1 MSWKRWLA
9 VLCICGGWAAQ
20 SAAGDWK
27 INIPRRSKPTPVQS
41 LNREGVDAVRKRD
54 FDKAKSLFYRAYL
67 LDPDDPF
74 TLNNLG
80 YMSELE
86 GQVAQA
92 QAYYA
97 LASRQGTEAVVDLAS
112 SPHMEGQPFLSAI
125 NSSQN
130 ATLEINRANIAAV
143 QLLSERRAT
152 EAEPLLQHALELD
165 RRNAF
170 TLNNL
175 GVVKEMEGDF
185 AGALLYYKAA
195 ADMHSAEPVIVTE
208 AGASRGKPVSEI
220 AADTAK
226 RLSRRMNSLESPEVT
241 AQLLNLRGVAAINRN
256 DPQGASKDFLQ
267 AYKLDPNNAFSLN
280 NLGYV
285 AEMGGDLETAQ
296 VFYERARLAQ
306 QANARIGVATRRS
319 AEGVKLFEVADES
332 DQKVGVKM
340 EKQSEARRRQTGP
353 IVLRHRDGTP
363 VDESP
368 EPAAPSNPPPLQQQ
382 ENPQPPQDNQPQQ

>member
-1 MSWKRWLA
+1 
-9 VLCICGGWAAQ
+9 
-20 SAAGDWK
+20 
-27 INIPRRSKPTPVQS
+27 
-41 LNREGVDAVRKRD
+41 
-54 FDKAKSLFYRAYL
+54 
-67 LDPDDPF
+67 
-74 TLNNLG
+74 
-80 YMSELE
+80 
-86 GQVAQA
+86 
-92 QAYYA
+92 
-97 LASRQGTEAVVDLAS
+97 
-112 SPHMEGQPFLSAI
+112 
-125 NSSQN
+125 
-130 ATLEINRANIAAV
+130 
-143 QLLSERRAT
+143 
-152 EAEPLLQHALELD
+152 
-165 RRNAF
+165 
-170 TLNNL
+170 
-175 GVVKEMEGDF
+175 
-185 AGALLYYKAA
+185 
-195 ADMHSAEPVIVTE
+195 VIVTE

-382 ENPQPPQDNQPQQ
+382 QNPQPPQDNQPQQ